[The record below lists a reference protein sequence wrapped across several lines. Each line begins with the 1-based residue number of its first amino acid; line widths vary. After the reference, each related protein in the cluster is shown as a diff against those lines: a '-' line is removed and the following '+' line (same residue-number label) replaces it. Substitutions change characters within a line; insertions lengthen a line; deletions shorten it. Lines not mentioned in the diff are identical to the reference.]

1 MRGVEGSGRPFRVFE
16 GIVETRF
23 GALLQAVDERV
34 QLLGGSVGAFQEGV
48 PVEGVDNR
56 FGHATGLPLATHCT
70 SLTRKLLF
78 SPAV

>member
-1 MRGVEGSGRPFRVFE
+1 M
-16 GIVETRF
+16 ETGF
-23 GALLQAVDERV
+23 GALLQAVDEWV

-56 FGHATGLPLATHCT
+56 FAHATCLPLATHCT

>member
-1 MRGVEGSGRPFRVFE
+1 MEPRL
-16 GIVETRF
+16 

-56 FGHATGLPLATHCT
+56 FGHATGLPLPTHCT
-70 SLTRKLLF
+70 SLTQTMLF